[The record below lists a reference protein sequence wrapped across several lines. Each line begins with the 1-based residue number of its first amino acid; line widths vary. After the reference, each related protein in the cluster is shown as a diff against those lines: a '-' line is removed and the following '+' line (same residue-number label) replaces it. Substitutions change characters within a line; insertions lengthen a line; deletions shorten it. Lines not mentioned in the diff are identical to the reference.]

1 MRVSCAVCLSIYL
14 QSNTMQSYWA
24 NASNVN
30 YGVRLNSCLHC
41 CWLCIAPSAAPPAV
55 QLVSS
60 PLDARPLLSP
70 AQRSRCPIHDAFL
83 MPGAFATTSTA
94 SARASSRW
102 APSCRAAALRLVL
115 FWTLLPCGAIPL
127 ELPSFDVDLALPR
140 RRRGKPTDCSPPFM
154 PLGASL
160 RFRPASALLGRAL
173 SSTSSSLAGS
183 PAAGSARRAAAT
195 SSSSSSLPPTCA
207 ATPWGPGA
215 SAASHR
221 RSPAC
226 SAGAAGMSSSS
237 ASAAAGAAAEA
248 ASLAAPASSPPG
260 NEILDGPE
268 AAAGN
273 GGPALATLETLK
285 FDNTFT
291 AELPGDS
298 SESNVPRQ
306 VRGFQGAHVLPGWP
320 AKQPCKH
327 SRLFL
332 AGLAS

>member
-1 MRVSCAVCLSIYL
+1 MHEQLSAPL
-14 QSNTMQSYWA
+14 
-24 NASNVN
+24 AS
-30 YGVRLNSCLHC
+30 R
-41 CWLCIAPSAAPPAV
+41 
-55 QLVSS
+55 S
-60 PLDARPLLSP
+60 PLGCPARCAAGEQPPWMLDHFFSP
-70 AQRSRCPIHDAFL
+70 AQRSPCSIHDALL

-102 APSCRAAALRLVL
+102 APSCRSAALRLVL

-140 RRRGKPTDCSPPFM
+140 RRRGRPTDCSPPFM

-160 RFRPASALLGRAL
+160 RFRPATALLGRAL

-183 PAAGSARRAAAT
+183 PAAASARRAAT
-195 SSSSSSLPPTCA
+195 RSSSSSLQPTCA

-215 SAASHR
+215 FAASHR

-248 ASLAAPASSPPG
+248 ASLAGPAFSPPG
-260 NEILDGPE
+260 SEILDGAE
-268 AAAGN
+268 AAAGE

-306 VRGFQGAHVLPGWP
+306 VRGLQVAHGLPGRP
-320 AKQPCKH
+320 AMQPRKLCTAVCSWQGLH
-327 SRLFL
+327 REQPAAQPNSTASR
-332 AGLAS
+332 